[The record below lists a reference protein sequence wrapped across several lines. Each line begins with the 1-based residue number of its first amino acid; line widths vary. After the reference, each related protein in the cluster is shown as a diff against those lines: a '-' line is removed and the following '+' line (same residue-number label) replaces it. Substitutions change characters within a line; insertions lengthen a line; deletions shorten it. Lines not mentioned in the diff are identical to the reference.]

1 MRRKRESILRREST
15 SRRVIKVV
23 LIEMNINPESMMSS
37 RDSRIGISGGKDDR
51 VEIGKCKGIK
61 TWIISILMKKIKQSN
76 KEEENNMLQ
85 SKVVENGKNH
95 LGRTRVQGWTKI
107 YQDQ

>member
-1 MRRKRESILRREST
+1 MRKKIGSILRRET
-15 SRRVIKVV
+15 TNRRVIRVV
-23 LIEMNINPESMMSS
+23 MIVMNINPESMMSS

-51 VEIGKCKGIK
+51 VEIGKCKGIR
-61 TWIISILMKKIKQSN
+61 TWIISILMKKVKQSN